1 LSTAFNISGEIR
13 KFLCKIYKVLGKLF
27 ILKNIATIVISVSGA
42 VDQNTEAK
50 VEVRNSIL
58 LLVRLFFVNLFFQRD
73 A

>member
-1 LSTAFNISGEIR
+1 M
-13 KFLCKIYKVLGKLF
+13 LGKLF